1 MSDPYPP
8 ERLTPEQW
16 ARLDALLDVAFDLDG
31 EARAA
36 YLDEACGG
44 DPALRAEA
52 EALLA
57 ADDAAETFLAR
68 RAIDEVDDGLLDTTM
83 GGDGADAL
91 AALVGRRVGP
101 YRLVRELGRGGM
113 GAVYLAERI
122 VEDGRGFEQSVA
134 LKLIAAPHPTL
145 RQRFL
150 AERQT
155 LARLQH
161 PGIARLLDGGVAGL
175 ESGDLVGTPFFA
187 LEVVDG
193 EPITEHVATAQ
204 LGMRDR
210 LDLFL
215 QVCDAVAYAHQNL
228 VVHRDLKPSNIL
240 VAPTAGA
247 DTARARRGRAK
258 LLDFGIAKLL
268 TPDGPS
274 DLNDDAPLTATGSRV
289 YTPQYAAPE
298 QVRGEAVTTATDVYA
313 LGLILYELLTGRRAY
328 HFARTSAGE
337 IERVICET
345 EPLRPSTAVVRL
357 DDDSPP
363 LPVDTTRLRRRLR
376 GDLDT
381 IVLKALA
388 KDPARRYASAEA
400 LATDLR
406 RHLAGQPIAARPA
419 TKRYRLVKWVRRNPA
434 WAVAAVLVA
443 GLALV
448 ATVFAGVVVRHNQL
462 LAAERDRVEREASR
476 TEAVTEFLVGVFQ
489 VADPSE
495 SRGASVTAQELLDQ
509 GAQRL
514 RTELADA
521 PLVQAEVQ
529 GVVGRVYTNLGLYD
543 QADSLL
549 TAAVDQHEA
558 LMANGDPL
566 AGDALAENLERL
578 GLLRYEQGVFDEAM
592 AHLERALT
600 LRLRETSPDALA
612 LARTRHLLGML
623 VHESGDLVRADS
635 LFQASLAV
643 REEQAPPQDFAATL
657 SSLGLLRSDAGT
669 YDEAEPILQ
678 RALAL
683 QREHLGADHPETAT
697 TLYHLAQLYWTTGRL
712 DEAEPLFRES
722 LALSIQLFGPESASA
737 ALDYNQ
743 LGLVLVDQG
752 RYDESEAAYE
762 EALQIQ
768 RALFGDGH
776 PDLSSTVLNLG
787 ALHFA
792 QERYAEAE
800 AAYREALRLDLAAFG
815 NDHPY
820 VAGDRVRL
828 ATLLIAQQQPDE
840 AEALLDAVEPVFEA
854 TYTPDHPR
862 HADLLMKRASV
873 AHLRGEHA
881 EAEALCRAAL
891 DGMTRSL
898 EPDHQAV
905 IDAHATLGLLLV
917 AQDDAAKQREGQ
929 AILVEYLPPLRALL
943 GSQHSFVQR
952 AEAALAVAV
961 PKR

>member
-1 MSDPYPP
+1 MPTSPFLNDR
-8 ERLTPEQW
+8 ERW
-16 ARLDALLDVAFDLDG
+16 ARLESVLEIALELSPAARIDFLD
-31 EARAA
+31 
-36 YLDEACGG
+36 DECGD
-44 DPALRAEA
+44 DPELRAEV
-52 EALLA
+52 EAILA
-57 ADDAAETFLAR
+57 ADAEADSFLAV
-68 RAIDEVDDGLLDTTM
+68 RALDQVDQHLLDTTT
-83 GGDGADAL
+83 GDGADPL
-91 AALVGRRVGP
+91 AALVGRRVGA

-113 GAVYLAERI
+113 GAVYLAERV

-161 PGIARLLDGGVAGL
+161 PGIARLLDGGVAGT

-193 EPITEHVATAQ
+193 APITEHVATAE
-204 LGMRDR
+204 LSVRDR
-210 LDLFL
+210 LGLFL
-215 QVCDAVAYAHQNL
+215 QVCDAVQYAHQNL

-240 VAPTAGA
+240 VAPMAGA
-247 DTARARRGRAK
+247 GRGRAK

-268 TPDGPS
+268 TPD
-274 DLNDDAPLTATGSRV
+274 DLGGADDDAPLTATGSRI

-328 HFARTSAGE
+328 QFARTSAGE

-345 EPLRPSTAVVRL
+345 EPTRPSTAITRI
-357 DDDSPP
+357 DDDAQP
-363 LPVDTTRLRRRLR
+363 LPLDPPRLRRRLR

-419 TKRYRLVKWVRRNPA
+419 TKRYRLGKWVRRNPA

-448 ATVFAGVVVRHNQL
+448 ATVFAGVVARQNQL

-476 TEAVTEFLVGVFQ
+476 TEAVKEFLVGVFE

-509 GAQRL
+509 GARRL
-514 RTELADA
+514 RTELAA
-521 PLVQAEVQ
+521 VPLVQAEVQ
-529 GVVGRVYTNLGLYD
+529 GVVGRVYTSLGLYD

-549 TAAVDQHEA
+549 TAAVAQHEA
-558 LMANGDPL
+558 LATDGDPL
-566 AGDALAENLERL
+566 ATDALAENLERL
-578 GLLRYEQGVFDEAM
+578 GLLRYEQGMFDEATE
-592 AHLERALT
+592 LLGRALV
-600 LRLRETSPDALA
+600 LRSAQTPPDVVA
-612 LARTRHLLGML
+612 LARTQHLLGML
-623 VHESGDLVRADS
+623 THESGDLGRADS

-643 REEQAPPQDFAATL
+643 REEIARPQDVAATL
-657 SSLGLLRSDAGT
+657 SSLGLLRSDEGRYA
-669 YDEAEPILQ
+669 EAEPILQ
-678 RALAL
+678 RALTL
-683 QREHLGADHPETAT
+683 QREHLGTDHPETAT

-722 LALSIQLFGPESASA
+722 LALSIQLYGPESASA

-752 RYDESEAAYE
+752 RYRESQAAYE
-762 EALQIQ
+762 EALRIQ
-768 RALFGDGH
+768 RALFGDTH
-776 PDLSSTVLNLG
+776 PDMSATVLNLG

-792 QERYAEAE
+792 QERYPEA
-800 AAYREALRLDLAAFG
+800 
-815 NDHPY
+815 
-820 VAGDRVRL
+820 
-828 ATLLIAQQQPDE
+828 
-840 AEALLDAVEPVFEA
+840 
-854 TYTPDHPR
+854 
-862 HADLLMKRASV
+862 
-873 AHLRGEHA
+873 
-881 EAEALCRAAL
+881 
-891 DGMTRSL
+891 
-898 EPDHQAV
+898 
-905 IDAHATLGLLLV
+905 
-917 AQDDAAKQREGQ
+917 
-929 AILVEYLPPLRALL
+929 
-943 GSQHSFVQR
+943 
-952 AEAALAVAV
+952 
-961 PKR
+961 

>member
-1 MSDPYPP
+1 MSDLPP
-8 ERLTPEQW
+8 QRLSPEQW
-16 ARLDALLDVAFDLDG
+16 ARLDTLLDVAFALNPA
-31 EARAA
+31 ARAD
-36 YLDEACGG
+36 YLDEECGD
-44 DPALRAEA
+44 DPVLRAEIKA
-52 EALLA
+52 ILA
-57 ADDAAETFLAR
+57 ADAEADGFLADH
-68 RAIDEVDDGLLDTTM
+68 ALGQVGNDLLDTTT

-101 YRLVRELGRGGM
+101 YQLARELGRGGM
-113 GAVYLAERI
+113 GAVYLAERV
-122 VEDGRGFEQSVA
+122 VEDGCGFEQSVA

-161 PGIARLLDGGVAGL
+161 PGIARLLDGGVAGP
-175 ESGDLVGTPFFA
+175 ESDDLVGTPFFA

-193 EPITEHVATAQ
+193 EPITEHVATNG
-204 LGMRDR
+204 LSVRDR

-215 QVCDAVAYAHQNL
+215 QVCDAVQYAHQNL

-240 VAPTAGA
+240 VAPTEGV
-247 DTARARRGRAK
+247 RRSRAK

-268 TPDGPS
+268 TPDNLGPL
-274 DLNDDAPLTATGSRV
+274 DDDAPLTATGSRV

-298 QVRGEAVTTATDVYA
+298 QVRGQAVTTATDVYA

-328 HFARTSAGE
+328 HFARASAGE

-345 EPLRPSTAVVRL
+345 EPPRPSLAITRIGADAPTL
-357 DDDSPP
+357 DPA
-363 LPVDTTRLRRRLR
+363 RLRRQLR

-400 LATDLR
+400 LAADLR

-419 TKRYRLVKWVRRNPA
+419 TKRYRMAKWVRRNPA

-448 ATVFAGVVVRHNQL
+448 ATVFAGVVARQNQL

-476 TEAVTEFLVGVFQ
+476 TEAVKDFLVGVFQ

-509 GAQRL
+509 GARRL
-514 RTELADA
+514 RTELANV

-529 GVVGRVYTNLGLYD
+529 GVVGRVFTNLGLYD

-549 TAAVDQHEA
+549 TAAVAQHEA
-558 LMANGDPL
+558 LAAAGDPL
-566 AGDALAENLERL
+566 ATDALAENLEHL
-578 GLLRYEQGVFDEAM
+578 GLLRYEQGFFDGAM
-592 AHLERALT
+592 ARLERALA
-600 LRLRETSPDALA
+600 LRLAQTPPDAIA
-612 LARTRHLLGML
+612 LARTEHLLGML
-623 VHESGDLVRADS
+623 THESGDLVRADS

-643 REEQAPPQDFAATL
+643 REAQAPPSAVAATL
-657 SSLGLLRSDAGT
+657 SSLGLLRSDAGD

-683 QREHLGADHPETAT
+683 QRTHLGDDHPETAT

-752 RYDESEAAYE
+752 RYRESQAAYE
-762 EALQIQ
+762 EALRIQ
-768 RALFGDGH
+768 RTVFGESH
-776 PDLSSTVLNLG
+776 PDLSATVLNLG

-800 AAYREALRLDLAAFG
+800 AAYREALRIDMAALG
-815 NDHPY
+815 EGHPY
-820 VAGDRVRL
+820 VAGDQVRI
-828 ATLLIAQQQPDE
+828 ATLLIAQRKPDE
-840 AEALLDAVEPVFEA
+840 AEALLDAAAPVFEA

-862 HADLLMKRASV
+862 LADLLMKRASV
-873 AHLRGEHA
+873 ASLRGDDA
-881 EAEALCRAAL
+881 EAERLSRIAL
-891 DGMTRSL
+891 DGLRRHL

-905 IDAHATLGLLLV
+905 IDAHVVLGLMLV
-917 AQDDAAKQREGQ
+917 AQADPAKQREGQ
-929 AILVEYLPPLRALL
+929 ALLVEYVPPMRDLL
-943 GSQHSFVQR
+943 GPQHSLVQR